1 MTVRLAA
8 TAALS
13 AAFAAALVLSRA
25 SPAAAHE
32 EAARALVS
40 DHAAGR
46 VHVVDL
52 ADGRA
57 IASYDMEGPARL
69 HLGASGRYVFAVQR
83 DAGRVSAID
92 SGIEVVPHGDH
103 ADIRVG
109 PPALLPVSLA
119 GPRPVHFNRD
129 GARVAVFFDGDGTA
143 ALAEEAALVAGG
155 APTLLRT
162 ASPHHGVAKPMGD
175 LVAISVPHPS
185 DPRELPVGIALVRPD
200 GARVDAA
207 ETCPRLH
214 GEAQSGRWIGF
225 GCADGVLLVARDDRG
240 AASFR
245 KLPYPADLPAGR
257 MVRNMAGGTGLA
269 VFAADFGPDAMAVV
283 EPEAGTVRMVGL
295 PARRIAF
302 ALDAAYGDALFVLT
316 EDGALHRIDTVRAA
330 VAASRPVVGPYGADG
345 GSAVARPRLAS
356 RGEHLVVT
364 DPARGLLLR
373 VDPQTLETVG
383 EVPLGGTPSDVVL
396 VAAEGETH

>member
-1 MTVRLAA
+1 MTDRRTAPAA
-8 TAALS
+8 VGGAL
-13 AAFAAALVLSRA
+13 AAALLLLTA
-25 SPAAAHE
+25 PPAAAHE

-52 ADGRA
+52 DHGEP
-57 IASYDMEGPARL
+57 IASYDLESPARL
-69 HLGASGRYVFAVQR
+69 HLGASGRYVYAVQR
-83 DAGRVSAID
+83 DAGRVAVID
-92 SGIEVVPHGDH
+92 AGIEVVPHGDH

-109 PPALLPVSLA
+109 PPALLPVSIA

-129 GARVAVFFDGDGTA
+129 GAHVAVFFDGDGTA
-143 ALAEEAALVAGG
+143 AFAEEEALVAGA
-155 APTLLRT
+155 APALLRT

-175 LVAISVPHPS
+175 LVAISIPHPS
-185 DPRELPVGIALVRPD
+185 DPRELPVGIALERPD
-200 GARVDAA
+200 GTRLDVA

-214 GEAQSGRWIGF
+214 GEAASGPWTGF
-225 GCADGVLLVARDDRG
+225 GCADGVLFVVRDDRG

-245 KLPYPADLPAGR
+245 KLPYPTDLPAGR
-257 MVRNMAGGTGLA
+257 MVRNMAGGTGLI
-269 VFAADFGPDAMAVV
+269 VFAADFGPDAMAIV
-283 EPEAGTVRMVGL
+283 EPDAGTVRMVGL

-316 EDGALHRIDTVRAA
+316 EDGTLHRIDTVRAA
-330 VAASRPVVGPYGADG
+330 VAASRRVVEPYSAEG

-364 DPARGLLLR
+364 DPARGRLLR
-373 VDPQTLETVG
+373 LDPGTLEVVG
-383 EVPLGGTPSDVVL
+383 EVGLGGAPFDVVL
-396 VAAEGETH
+396 VAGEGETH